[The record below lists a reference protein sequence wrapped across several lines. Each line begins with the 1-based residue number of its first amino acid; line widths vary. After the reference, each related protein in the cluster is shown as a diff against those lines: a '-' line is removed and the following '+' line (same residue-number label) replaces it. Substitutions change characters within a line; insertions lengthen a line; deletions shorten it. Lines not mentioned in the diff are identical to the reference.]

1 MDFETAV
8 RGARSASGQS
18 RRFRHRQSLPTY
30 PEQQTFS
37 AFVGMFQRL
46 PNWEQLQLSISH
58 PKWRRAASSLL

>member
-46 PNWEQLQLSISH
+46 PNWE
-58 PKWRRAASSLL
+58 